1 VCFASFASFA
11 YSRGVQIT
19 PQQDVH
25 SFDTKTQSCAFRRAP
40 YHSVRSCN
48 IAAQYLRKGR
58 IVWTNF
64 GKLTLPEG
72 HHLPPNV
79 PGQSTC
85 DHVDSHWNAEDVH
98 THKDRYTK
106 TSAMSSLKSQM
117 PPIDD
122 SPVRNLQSP
131 TSPPLDS
138 APDDI
143 LEQIHSLQRHLNSLL
158 AHQTQLASEVNSR
171 RVSSASENKP
181 MPPSPPRT
189 SHPRLMSSTIPILDL
204 DLEVSL
210 PGSDASAVT
219 SYYLNLAR
227 SLDSYSSPTLTK
239 PSPPRIPMII
249 ARPHRRTSVTRFWDH
264 TLKAQ
269 TTSPARNSP
278 ATSPNHYGRANVP
291 RSDPPTRCHL
301 QTYGLRIAPEDHE
314 ALSSISNPIL
324 RPNVAAASSHVS
336 LLESYEILPFQLL
349 RPLERFPSGF
359 RRPPLLPFSQLNS
372 LWSCRSVSASCW
384 VFVCRNIVSE
394 VI

>member
-1 VCFASFASFA
+1 M
-11 YSRGVQIT
+11 
-19 PQQDVH
+19 P
-25 SFDTKTQSCAFRRAP
+25 SFDTKTQSHAFRGAP

-64 GKLTLPEG
+64 GRLTLPEG

-85 DHVDSHWNAEDVH
+85 DHVDSHWNGEDVH

-106 TSAMSSLKSQM
+106 TSAMTSLKSKM

-122 SPVRNLQSP
+122 SPVRNL
-131 TSPPLDS
+131 
-138 APDDI
+138 
-143 LEQIHSLQRHLNSLL
+143 
-158 AHQTQLASEVNSR
+158 ASEAISR
-171 RVSSASENKP
+171 RVSFASENKP
-181 MPPSPPRT
+181 MPPSPPHT

-219 SYYLNLAR
+219 LYYLNSAR
-227 SLDSYSSPTLTK
+227 SPDSYSSPTPTK
-239 PSPPRIPMII
+239 PSLPRIPMTI
-249 ARPHRRTSVTRFWDH
+249 ARPHHRTSVTQFWDH

-278 ATSPNHYGRANVP
+278 ARSPNHYRRANVP
-291 RSDPPTRCHL
+291 RSDPLARCHL
-301 QTYGLRIAPEDHE
+301 QTYGLRIAPEDHK
-314 ALSSISNPIL
+314 ALSSISNPIS

-336 LLESYEILPFQLL
+336 LLESYEILPF
-349 RPLERFPSGF
+349 RPSCPLERFPSNF
-359 RRPPLLPFSQLNS
+359 RRPPLLPSSQLNS